1 MRNPTSVKNP
11 IAKKSMTNYKMA
23 GNRKQLFAIF
33 LLKWKHKRRK
43 NKKKIKNKNI
53 FKKGLDKRVR
63 IWYNNKVA
71 GAGMAQSVEHVIG
84 NDEVISSILIT
95 SSKKPKDNRP
105 WVFSFYFFRISIR
118 TTAAISVAITSASVM
133 IPARLPI

>member
-1 MRNPTSVKNP
+1 MIS
-11 IAKKSMTNYKMA
+11 IKKA
-23 GNRKQLFAIF
+23 GNLLDCLPF
-33 LLKWKHKRRK
+33 LLNKVEKSHK

-53 FKKGLDKRVR
+53 FQKGLDKRVL

-95 SSKKPKDNRP
+95 SSK
-105 WVFSFYFFRISIR
+105 IR
-118 TTAAISVAITSASVM
+118 TLRCADFLI
-133 IPARLPI
+133 L